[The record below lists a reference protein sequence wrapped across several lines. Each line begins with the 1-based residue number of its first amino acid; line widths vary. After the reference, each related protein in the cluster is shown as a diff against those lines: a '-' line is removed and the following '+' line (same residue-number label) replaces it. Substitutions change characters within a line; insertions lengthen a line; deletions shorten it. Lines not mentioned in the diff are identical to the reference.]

1 MSHDQLREK
10 LWALY
15 DGELSIPER
24 RELEHHLEDCEE
36 CLLTLSQ
43 WQRTSAALFPKAES
57 PKLSGELF
65 TQKVMAQVRS
75 LPQPKKLS
83 WWRGFLPWMTSL
95 LGSAA
100 IAGWVLFYVMPA
112 TPGLSWGSNASSF
125 FSEDTPETTSASWT
139 SLPAT
144 SKGEEWVARLV
155 KE

>member
-36 CLLTLSQ
+36 CLQALSQ
-43 WQRTSAALFPKAES
+43 WQKTSAALFPKAE
-57 PKLSGELF
+57 PFKLSGEVF
-65 TQKVMAQVRS
+65 TQRVMAQVRP
-75 LPQPKKLS
+75 LPHPNKLS
-83 WWRGFLPWMTSL
+83 FWRSFLPWLSPVM
-95 LGSAA
+95 GSAA
-100 IAGWVLFYVMPA
+100 VAGWVLFFVLPA
-112 TPGLSWGSNASSF
+112 TPGLSLGPNASSF
-125 FSEDTPETTSASWT
+125 FSEDTPEATSVSWT

-144 SKGEEWVARLV
+144 SKGEEWVTRLV